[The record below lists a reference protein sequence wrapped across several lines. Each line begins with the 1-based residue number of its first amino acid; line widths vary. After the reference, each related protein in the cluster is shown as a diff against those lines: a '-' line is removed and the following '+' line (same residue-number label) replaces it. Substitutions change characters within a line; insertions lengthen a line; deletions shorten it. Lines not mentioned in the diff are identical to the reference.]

1 MPQMR
6 RQKEKNQIKVREKR
20 IRNITDEKTLRE
32 ESFAIDEKVLS

>member
-32 ESFAIDEKVLS
+32 ESFATDEKALS